1 MEEAVVCVLESD
13 EADMTFIME
22 FLVHIYAYTYLSV
35 RIRLLELYCVYENKL
50 LDHYNEESFHTWVR

>member
-22 FLVHIYAYTYLSV
+22 FLVHIYAHTYLSV
-35 RIRLLELYCVYENKL
+35 RIHLLELYCVYKNKL
-50 LDHYNEESFHTWVR
+50 LDHCNEESFHTWVR

>member
-22 FLVHIYAYTYLSV
+22 FLVHIYAHTYLLYVFVYLSYSV
-35 RIRLLELYCVYENKL
+35 YIKTNY
-50 LDHYNEESFHTWVR
+50 